1 MECSLGSGL
10 KGMALDGSEEKEI
23 FLVRIYKFDGT
34 RWGSLW
40 EDGESYDFIIQ

>member
-1 MECSLGSGL
+1 MLIGKWF

-40 EDGESYDFIIQ
+40 EDGGKP